1 MSDPGGRQRS
11 SRAVRVPRGL
21 EVFRAPSAPSVL
33 GAEHPLARTATLVH
47 ALGRQV
53 AATSGAVAV
62 GVLAVTE
69 GRRWGWQVLGAA
81 LVVELTLFG
90 ILACARQVRREH
102 VLRLIA
108 AGRGRLPLEEVSRET
123 LRLAS
128 PRHTRQLAARL
139 ERTFDDA
146 VRWHELAFA
155 SRPPGAIRLLCSF
168 APEIEAIHAQLRA
181 QPAVPGLALLELL
194 LIAGPDSALYAGD
207 KSALRDQLGQ
217 IRLLL
222 KPIREDTECERCD
235 WRQSG

>member
-1 MSDPGGRQRS
+1 MSVPGGRHRS
-11 SRAVRVPRGL
+11 LRAVGVPRRP
-21 EVFRAPSAPSVL
+21 EVFRAPRAPSVL
-33 GAEHPLARTATLVH
+33 GADHPLARTATLVH
-47 ALGRQV
+47 ALARQV
-53 AATSGAVAV
+53 AATSVRWRWGCSPS
-62 GVLAVTE
+62 TE
-69 GRRWGWQVLGAA
+69 GRRWGWQLLGAA

-90 ILACARQVRREH
+90 ILAFARQVRREH

-155 SRPPGAIRLLCSF
+155 SRPPAAIRPLCSF

-222 KPIREDTECERCD
+222 KPIPEDTECERCD
-235 WRQSG
+235 WSQSG